1 MLAAEWRIQVQNL
14 TGVALGATDTIEI
27 SGQTWVINSSG
38 ALTYGTSTI
47 VMPATTGN
55 SLANGAFGDGT
66 AQTGNT
72 AFGFKGTVNA
82 TISTAT
88 PAGNLN
94 FFYQE
99 YDATLGWPGNGQ
111 GQLIGVMVCTATGT
125 QTPINIDL

>member
-1 MLAAEWRIQVQNL
+1 MLAQEWRIQVQNS

-27 SGQTWVINSSG
+27 SGQTWTVG
-38 ALTYGTSTI
+38 TGLTYGTSTI
-47 VMPATTGN
+47 IMPASTGN
-55 SLANGAFGDGT
+55 SLASAGFANGT

-72 AFGFKGTVNA
+72 AFGFKGVINA

-111 GQLIGVMVCTATGT
+111 GQLVGVMYCTATGA
-125 QTPINIDL
+125 QTPIQIDI